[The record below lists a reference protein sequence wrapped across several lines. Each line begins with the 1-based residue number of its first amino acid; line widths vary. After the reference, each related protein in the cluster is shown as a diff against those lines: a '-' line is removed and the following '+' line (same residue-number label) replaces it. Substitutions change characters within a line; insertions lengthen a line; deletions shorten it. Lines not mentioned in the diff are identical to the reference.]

1 MAGIILGRRNIS
13 APSKQYVDLTN
24 YYDTSSGMKIALI
37 SLFQGNYSSVFLVY
51 SYGETLNR
59 ITVIENASNVLR
71 LEIIDNKLMLY
82 NNAGNAYTVPMSIFY
97 L

>member
-1 MAGIILGRRNIS
+1 MLGKRKIS

-37 SLFQGNYSSVFLVY
+37 SLFQGNYSCVFLVY

-59 ITVIENASNVLR
+59 IATIENAANVLR

-82 NNAGNAYTVPMSIFY
+82 NNAANAYTVSMSIFY